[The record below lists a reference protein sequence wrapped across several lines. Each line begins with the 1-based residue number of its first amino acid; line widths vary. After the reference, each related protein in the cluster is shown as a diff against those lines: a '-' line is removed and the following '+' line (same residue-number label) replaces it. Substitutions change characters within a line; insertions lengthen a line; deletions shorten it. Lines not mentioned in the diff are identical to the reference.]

1 MTLSESAARERF
13 GGARVATLATA
24 DAAGVPHLV
33 PFTFAVA
40 GDLVFHAVDHKP
52 KRSANLRRIH
62 NIRENSRVSAL
73 VDHYDEDWSA
83 LWWVRLRGRARVVE
97 RGDELADA
105 VVALQARYEQYRDRP
120 PGGPAIV
127 VAIED
132 WSNWSSVP

>member
-1 MTLSESAARERF
+1 MTLSESAARELF

-83 LWWVRLRGRARVVE
+83 LWWVRIDGEAEVWEDDDARAAPIRL
-97 RGDELADA
+97 LADK
-105 VVALQARYEQYRDRP
+105 YPQYVDRSP
-120 PGGPAIV
+120 AGPVIAIRV
-127 VAIED
+127 LR
-132 WSNWSSVP
+132 WTGWTSG